1 MDFFF
6 LISNKMDFFGWII
19 LVLLLFLLT
28 LSFHNY
34 RNRLMVW
41 NIQTFYA
48 FLLDQKKD
56 ANMHFWPKDERI
68 DGSVPKE

>member
-28 LSFHNY
+28 LSFYNY

-68 DGSVPKE
+68 DGYVPKE